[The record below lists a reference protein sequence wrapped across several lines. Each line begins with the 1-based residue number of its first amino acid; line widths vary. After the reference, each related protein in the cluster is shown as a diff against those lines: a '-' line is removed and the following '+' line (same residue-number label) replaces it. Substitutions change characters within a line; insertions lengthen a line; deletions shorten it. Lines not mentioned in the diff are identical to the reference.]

1 MAKIESRL
9 RIERNVARKTA
20 VRDERTLSSNLGAT
34 AIYLVMLGV
43 RENGTVITGIY
54 AQKMRDALRRKYTDS
69 PNEEDLR
76 AKERSEK
83 IKSEY
88 NAIWV

>member
-1 MAKIESRL
+1 
-9 RIERNVARKTA
+9 
-20 VRDERTLSSNLGAT
+20 
-34 AIYLVMLGV
+34 MLGV
-43 RENGTVITGIY
+43 RENRTVITGIY
-54 AQKMRDALRRKYTDS
+54 AQKMRDALHRKYTDS

-88 NAIWV
+88 NAIWK

>member
-1 MAKIESRL
+1 MSAPSV
-9 RIERNVARKTA
+9 RIWAPPPIN
-20 VRDERTLSSNLGAT
+20 N
-34 AIYLVMLGV
+34 VMLGV
-43 RENGTVITGIY
+43 RENRTIITGIY

-88 NAIWV
+88 NAIWK